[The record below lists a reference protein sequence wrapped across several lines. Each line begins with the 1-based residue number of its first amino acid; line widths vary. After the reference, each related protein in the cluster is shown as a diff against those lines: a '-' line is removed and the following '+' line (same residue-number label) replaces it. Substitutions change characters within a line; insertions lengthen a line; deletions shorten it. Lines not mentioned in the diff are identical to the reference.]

1 MGERPSAYQDRTS
14 RRSAR
19 PARGLAAV
27 NRVVTGLWS
36 WAMQRRSFGPVGYSG
51 LPIIFGVALGA
62 AGAAYP
68 PTRDVAISFYDSM
81 RHAVLSRPEFR
92 IRMVDVSGAPRVS
105 DAEIVSALNLDPDAR
120 AALGFDARAARKR
133 IESLGWVQ
141 SASVFIRPPQ
151 GLEIRVVQRTP
162 AALWRR
168 GERLSLLDRGGILIA
183 ELGEPGEWAHLPL
196 FVGPGAQATLS
207 EGMALR
213 DEAQR
218 AGLSVGALT
227 RVGGRRWDLELMG
240 GPRVLLPE
248 SDPFGALREVIAWTA
263 RADLLGRN
271 FDVVDMRIAF
281 APTARLRHR
290 PRPQDTVGAVSGVE
304 PSDG

>member
-1 MGERPSAYQDRTS
+1 
-14 RRSAR
+14 
-19 PARGLAAV
+19 
-27 NRVVTGLWS
+27 
-36 WAMQRRSFGPVGYSG
+36 
-51 LPIIFGVALGA
+51 
-62 AGAAYP
+62 
-68 PTRDVAISFYDSM
+68 
-81 RHAVLSRPEFR
+81 
-92 IRMVDVSGAPRVS
+92 
-105 DAEIVSALNLDPDAR
+105 
-120 AALGFDARAARKR
+120 
-133 IESLGWVQ
+133 
-141 SASVFIRPPQ
+141 
-151 GLEIRVVQRTP
+151 
-162 AALWRR
+162 
-168 GERLSLLDRGGILIA
+168 
-183 ELGEPGEWAHLPL
+183 
-196 FVGPGAQATLS
+196 
-207 EGMALR
+207 MALR

-248 SDPFGALREVIAWTA
+248 SDPFGALREVIAWTT